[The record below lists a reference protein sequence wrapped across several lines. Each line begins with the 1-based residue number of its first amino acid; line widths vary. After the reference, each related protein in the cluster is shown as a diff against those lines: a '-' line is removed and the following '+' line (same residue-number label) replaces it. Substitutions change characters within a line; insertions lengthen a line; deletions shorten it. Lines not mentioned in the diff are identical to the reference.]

1 MAQEFDDEVLGAPAY
16 PGLLYLTSTH
26 NGRLSKVP
34 HRLNNGEDTMECPE
48 MKTVFYKHTST
59 PSFSL
64 LCSKVLITTRM
75 AREATAKTGGAKFL
89 KRNRA
94 LEEDEKFMA
103 RETAGFDHLHILAVY
118 ETHFF
123 PLIVDAFNAAFPL
136 KVGLQEGIV
145 P

>member
-1 MAQEFDDEVLGAPAY
+1 VAQEFDDEVLGAPAY

-34 HRLNNGEDTMECPE
+34 HRLNNGEDIMERPDV
-48 MKTVFYKHTST
+48 KTLLYKHTNT
-59 PSFSL
+59 PSSSL

-103 RETAGFDHLHILAVY
+103 RETAGFDHLPVLAVY
-118 ETHFF
+118 KKQNF
-123 PLIVDAFNAAFPL
+123 PFEL
-136 KVGLQEGIV
+136 
-145 P
+145 